1 MTKITS
7 KGKVGLGIMAVCIAL
22 LIIANV
28 VLAANEQVISSS
40 LGTTTQLG
48 GGDYTAEELYEQGV
62 DISTSIQEEGTVLLK
77 NEGGLLPLAEG
88 AKVSLLGSMSINY
101 VLGGTGSGGGKDDE
115 RTVMMKDAFESAGL
129 DVNADLYEWLAQAC
143 GNASAS
149 GLTHTAASANV
160 GVDGAGDNG
169 GKAGWNNAA
178 TPELELS
185 PDTYASWLDSHG
197 NSAAGSVGDYKT
209 AIVTFARTGAE
220 GASLTVDKDGDGS
233 GMTGTTYL
241 ELTENERALLRF
253 ANEHF
258 DHTIVLINSASPME
272 LGFIDNPAYNVDACL
287 WIGHPGEAGLYGVG
301 NILAG
306 KANPS
311 GSLSDTFAYDMS
323 TLPGYYGNGDTR
335 YVNLEGNDSIWGETS
350 GQFFKTNG
358 VYLYFEGIYVGYR
371 WYETAD
377 KEGYFDSTAFKNTQ
391 FKNDATDPLRTE
403 EQLADGGSA
412 RKAEGGYENVVQFP
426 FGYGLSYTTF
436 AQEIVSVDIGLKAHG
451 SNSVTVRVANTGDV
465 AGKTSVQLYMEA
477 PYAQDPDLGIK
488 GQGLEKSA
496 KVLMGFAK
504 TEEIPAG
511 GSAEVT
517 ITFETDD
524 LAGYDNNG
532 LGCYVLERGEYIFH
546 LGDDAHTSFDTES
559 VSLDETIVYNE
570 DGAGKRDSDE
580 TVAVNRLNDVT
591 AGDGNITASNY
602 LSRSDFA
609 SGILEQGNY
618 YFAIGDDVHDA
629 LNNILAK
636 KAAEGDTAYGRVDT
650 GKMTDANGAPAA
662 GDSAKAV
669 LYALEEDDFE
679 TYSVTDTGKEVTNV
693 YVGDDAIDI
702 NDFLPEGQKI
712 TYLTRGGQGN
722 DWSTSYPAPV
732 SLAATDEM
740 MRILD
745 GGYTKPADAPSV
757 DSFAAGK
764 DNGISF
770 VEMKDVSFEDE
781 ERWNAFID
789 QLSHKELTEVLEDN
803 TGSPAITSV
812 AFPGTFNQ
820 DGPDGFKSNYKFGDK
835 SPCTTYVNEV
845 VAASTFSYDIFEQL
859 GNFYAEDALYSGGSQ
874 AWCPGGNLHRTP
886 FSGRNFEYYS
896 EDSYL
901 NYLYESVQCKA
912 MQERGVLPAIKH
924 FAANDQETNRLG
936 VSTFMTEQR
945 MRQECLRGFE
955 GAFTKGGG
963 LSTMSSYNRVGCV
976 ADCASYPT
984 NTTVL
989 RQEWGFKGVVI
1000 TDAAKDEEYMQTLP
1014 SLIAGSDMFC
1024 MNSNRAKVVLSAIKD
1039 GDGYILQCAREANKH
1054 FYYAYSRT
1062 NAVNGLEKDTVV
1074 TASVYWWQVTL
1085 YAVIGVVG
1093 AAALLC
1099 LGASVCSGFGICGK
1113 KGEGDRK

>member
-48 GGDYTAEELYEQGV
+48 GGNYTAEELYEQGV
-62 DISTSIQEEGTVLLK
+62 DISTRIQEEGTVLLK

-149 GLTHTAASANV
+149 GLTHPAASANV

-197 NSAAGSVGDYKT
+197 NSAAGSIGDYKT

-412 RKAEGGYENVVQFP
+412 RKTEGGYENVVQFP

-436 AQEIVSVDIGLKAHG
+436 AQEIVSADIGLKAHG
-451 SNSVTVRVANTGDV
+451 SNSVTVRVVNTGDV

-524 LAGYDNNG
+524 LASYDNNG

-559 VSLDETIVYNE
+559 VSLDKTIVYNE
-570 DGAGKRDSDE
+570 EGAGKRDSDE

-602 LSRSDFA
+602 LSRSNFA
-609 SGILEQGNY
+609 SGMANLMQYTPGEGVGLGLELGEAQ
-618 YFAIGDDVHDA
+618 
-629 LNNILAK
+629 
-636 KAAEGDTAYGRVDT
+636 KAAVLTTGTNSYEYTYSYYENGELTTATKTLYNQASTNSFNAELTPEGKDLNDESYRVTFGSTETSYTLEDMRDPETGLAYAFDDPLWDRLMDQITLEECVEMQGHEGWGRAAVPSVGSPDIVVRDGPQEAGNGNIESSTWWPSEIVIAATFNT
-650 GKMTDANGAPAA
+650 GLATEMGLVYGYQAGLGGLAGSYAPAM
-662 GDSAKAV
+662 
-669 LYALEEDDFE
+669 
-679 TYSVTDTGKEVTNV
+679 DTH
-693 YVGDDAIDI
+693 
-702 NDFLPEGQKI
+702 
-712 TYLTRGGQGN
+712 R
-722 DWSTSYPAPV
+722 
-732 SLAATDEM
+732 
-740 MRILD
+740 
-745 GGYTKPADAPSV
+745 
-757 DSFAAGK
+757 
-764 DNGISF
+764 
-770 VEMKDVSFEDE
+770 
-781 ERWNAFID
+781 
-789 QLSHKELTEVLEDN
+789 
-803 TGSPAITSV
+803 SP
-812 AFPGTFNQ
+812 
-820 DGPDGFKSNYKFGDK
+820 FG
-835 SPCTTYVNEV
+835 
-845 VAASTFSYDIFEQL
+845 
-859 GNFYAEDALYSGGSQ
+859 
-874 AWCPGGNLHRTP
+874 
-886 FSGRNFEYYS
+886 GRNFEYYS
-896 EDSYL
+896 EDGFIAGKIGGATVTGIQSTDTM
-901 NYLYESVQCKA
+901 LY
-912 MQERGVLPAIKH
+912 IKH
-924 FAANDQETNRLG
+924 FMLNDNDDNRNGAFTWCNEQAIREIYGRPFEIAIKENNALG
-936 VSTFMTEQR
+936 MMASLNRIGMSSEHYGLYVDIVRNEW
-945 MRQECLRGFE
+945 GFE
-955 GAFTKGGG
+955 GHLITDG
-963 LSTMSSYNRVGCV
+963 LGPLNHAGQALFNTPSICAASLVGILDNGNTLVTSDLYVAVDGSGATDTLYGQYMLKLNAKYALYQAVASGDINRSVTPNH
-976 ADCASYPT
+976 AWYAAWAAIDA
-984 NTTVL
+984 VL
-989 RQEWGFKGVVI
+989 ALGIAAAYIFLVHKGVVMPLI
-1000 TDAAKDEEYMQTLP
+1000 KKD
-1014 SLIAGSDMFC
+1014 
-1024 MNSNRAKVVLSAIKD
+1024 R
-1039 GDGYILQCAREANKH
+1039 
-1054 FYYAYSRT
+1054 
-1062 NAVNGLEKDTVV
+1062 
-1074 TASVYWWQVTL
+1074 
-1085 YAVIGVVG
+1085 
-1093 AAALLC
+1093 
-1099 LGASVCSGFGICGK
+1099 
-1113 KGEGDRK
+1113 